1 MGRPTEATGAH
12 SMSSQFSFG
21 EKIDFPA
28 QMCVQQVRTA
38 VREATVFMSV
48 TLMARF
54 IARSLCIEEGEQL
67 EPPQGLM
74 SDMAAD
80 E

>member
-1 MGRPTEATGAH
+1 MRAGAH
-12 SMSSQFSFG
+12 T
-21 EKIDFPA
+21 
-28 QMCVQQVRTA
+28 VH
-38 VREATVFMSV
+38 EATVFMSV

-54 IARSLCIEEGEQL
+54 IARCMCIEEGEQL

-74 SDMAAD
+74 SDMAD